1 LHSVLDGLEFFR
13 FFIDGPVVQNGHHVI
28 GHFLQF
34 EFAETFG
41 LANGAGQGRL
51 VLATGR
57 WVFAAAVVVHQGQ
70 TLRTVLTREE
80 LVDNARG
87 LVVFDDSFILGYGG
101 RILTLTVDT
110 GQVTIRNT
118 FIDVDQ
124 CRRRIS
130 HYNDN

>member
-1 LHSVLDGLEFFR
+1 
-13 FFIDGPVVQNGHHVI
+13 
-28 GHFLQF
+28 
-34 EFAETFG
+34 
-41 LANGAGQGRL
+41 L

-70 TLRTVLTREE
+70 TLQTVLTREE
-80 LVDNARG
+80 LVDNACG
-87 LVVFDDSFILGYGG
+87 LVVFDDSFILGYEG

-110 GQVTIRNT
+110 DQVTIRNT

-124 CRRRIS
+124 CRRRTS